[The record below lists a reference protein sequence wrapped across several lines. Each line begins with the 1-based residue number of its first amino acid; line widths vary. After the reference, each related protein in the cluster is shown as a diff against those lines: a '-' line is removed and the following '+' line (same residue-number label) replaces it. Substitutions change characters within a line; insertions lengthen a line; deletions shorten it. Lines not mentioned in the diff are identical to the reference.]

1 MQTVSSGKY
10 ESAWAEVERLTSVQQ
25 EAAANGQIE
34 EVAACLHSRQQLL
47 GQIGTDHASAERLA
61 QLAHLDAQTMD
72 FLRAQHARVGDQLVQ
87 LREGGRA
94 LKRYRMPVRQ
104 FPGLVDR
111 VQ

>member
-10 ESAWAEVERLTSVQQ
+10 ESTWAEVERLTRAQH
-25 EAAANGQIE
+25 EAAAKGQIE
-34 EVAACLHSRQQLL
+34 EVAACLQSRQRLL
-47 GQIGTDHASAERLA
+47 SQIGPDHACAERLA

-72 FLRAQHARVGDQLVQ
+72 FLRAQHARVGDQLAQ

-94 LKRYRMPVRQ
+94 LKRYRMPVHRS
-104 FPGLVDR
+104 PGLVDR